1 MKIGFTQDSNTKKS
15 PMYIAMSS
23 TGSKFEVQLKEDGN
37 VKINR
42 KNADI
47 KIIENDAGFT
57 YIQFKNRKYPIE
69 ILEKTQNKYHVLING
84 VSYFFSVETPFSY
97 IRRKQLDK
105 MKNESKK
112 EFILAPMPGT
122 IVDVLVEENATVKE
136 GDSLVILEAMK
147 MQNEIVSHTSGKIKL
162 IKIKAEDTVMKDE
175 VLVEIER

>member
-1 MKIGFTQDSNTKKS
+1 MKIGFTQDSNSKKS

-23 TGSKFEVQLKEDGN
+23 TGNKFEVQLKEDGN
-37 VKINR
+37 VKINH
-42 KNADI
+42 KNSDI

-57 YIQFKNRKYPIE
+57 YIQYKNKKYPIE

-105 MKNESKK
+105 MKNVSKK
-112 EFILAPMPGT
+112 EFILAPMPGK
-122 IVDVLVEENATVKE
+122 IVDILVEENATVKE

-147 MQNEIVSHTSGKIKL
+147 MQNEILSHTSGKIKL
-162 IKIKAEDTVMKDE
+162 IKIKTDDTVMKDE

>member
-1 MKIGFTQDSNTKKS
+1 MKIGFTQDSNNKKN

-23 TGSKFEVQLKEDGN
+23 TGSKFEVQLKEDGD

-42 KNADI
+42 KKADV

-57 YIQFKNRKYPIE
+57 YIQFKNKKYPIE

-97 IRRKQLDK
+97 IRRKHLDK
-105 MKNESKK
+105 IKSESKK
-112 EFILAPMPGT
+112 EFILAPMPGK
-122 IVDVLVEENATVKE
+122 IVDILVEENATVKE

-175 VLVEIER
+175 VLVEIEK